1 MRITQ
6 RISAVYNSSSLT
18 EIKVKK
24 MRKRLLLIT
33 STIYPDN
40 TAMYVRH
47 HTLAKLFQEIGW
59 EVLVL
64 SRGKDNGREVMI
76 WDNVPYFSV
85 SGKRQNKVEKLLDFE
100 YRMLRYTREYLQKEH
115 FDAVLLTGASTRILN
130 YLKKY
135 AQKHA
140 ILLLHDSV
148 EWYSPEQFVKGERAR
163 EYRKKEYWMRKGISK
178 EFRVIAISSFL
189 QEYFAKLGN
198 KVIRIPAIMDMQD
211 IDCQKHQ
218 KEERCI
224 IMYAGS
230 PGRKDYLKQIVE
242 GCSMLSKT
250 ELEKLELRLIG
261 IKKEQLSEK
270 CGVSPDAISEM
281 GKSINCMGRIPRECV
296 LENLQEADFTIL
308 LRPVEARYAKAGFPT
323 KVTESLASATPVI
336 CNITSD
342 LGMYIKDMENGVI
355 VDKCSAEAVKTSV
368 ERVLKLD
375 FATRQIMSQNAR
387 KTAEEKL
394 HYVSFKD
401 ELESLLS

>member
-1 MRITQ
+1 
-6 RISAVYNSSSLT
+6 
-18 EIKVKK
+18 

-59 EVLVL
+59 DVLVL
-64 SRGKDNGREVMI
+64 SRGKDNGRKIIV

-85 SGKRQNKVEKLLDFE
+85 SGKSQNKVEKLLDFE

-135 AQKHA
+135 AQKHN

-189 QEYFAKLGN
+189 QEYFVNQGN
-198 KVIRIPAIMDMQD
+198 RAIRIPAFMDMRS
-211 IDCQKHQ
+211 ISCKKHQ
-218 KEERCI
+218 KEERCV

-242 GCSMLSKT
+242 GCSMLTKE
-250 ELEKLELRLIG
+250 ELENLELRLIG
-261 IKKEQLSEK
+261 ITKEQLTGQ
-270 CGVSPDAISEM
+270 CDVSTNAIAEM
-281 GKSINCMGRIPRECV
+281 GESLICLGRIPRESV

-308 LRPVEARYAKAGFPT
+308 LRPVTARYAKAGFPT

-342 LGMYIKDMENGVI
+342 LGMYIKDMENGII
-355 VDKCSAEAVKTSV
+355 VEDCSAEAVKEAV
-368 ERVLKLD
+368 ERVLNLD
-375 FATRQIMSQNAR
+375 FNTRLHMSQNAR
-387 KTAEEKL
+387 KTAEDKFHYTLYKEQMELLL
-394 HYVSFKD
+394 H
-401 ELESLLS
+401 